1 MCRPYQCILRDIF
14 SILLCHQSK
23 KKNSIIQHSYFLVS
37 LMAPQFLK
45 TTLKSKSSRIPQRK
59 TSNRLQT
66 ATKNKL
72 TNHLFILLTGE
83 IVLNVSLNLTLEFNL
98 VNRIRNK
105 YFRAIFLLN
114 QNLSDE
120 SSFPLFVQRRFL
132 LDSFLWLQ
140 NP

>member
-1 MCRPYQCILRDIF
+1 
-14 SILLCHQSK
+14 
-23 KKNSIIQHSYFLVS
+23 
-37 LMAPQFLK
+37 MAPQFLK

-105 YFRAIFLLN
+105 YFRAVFLLN